1 MSVQDTVVTVTGS
14 LAASQLGPTD
24 AHEHLFL
31 ETPAQPGE
39 GFTDLDRAVA
49 DVEEGRASGLRGIVE
64 LTPIGLGR
72 RPDLL
77 RATAEKTGVAIIGAT
92 GYHRDAHYP
101 AGHWVLEASIELLA
115 ERAITELRE
124 GMHPDGWAR
133 PDAPLDPARAGVIK
147 AGASHSRI
155 TEAEARRLRAAAR
168 ASLATGAPI
177 VVHTEAGTCG
187 HAIVD
192 LLLGEG
198 VAPGRVTLAHMDRT
212 IDVALHGELAGRG
225 VGLVYDTIGR
235 TKYAPDEARLALI
248 EQMAGAGHV
257 DRLMLGLDLGRRGY
271 HRAWGGGPG
280 LRHLLGE
287 FVPRLR
293 ERVGEPAVRQILVA
307 NPARAFAW
315 SEVPTGAT
323 R

>member
-1 MSVQDTVVTVTGS
+1 MSVEDIVVTVTGS

-49 DVEEGRASGLRGIVE
+49 EVEEGRTSGLRGIVE

-77 RATAEKTGVAIIGAT
+77 RATAEATGMAIIGAT
-92 GYHRDAHYP
+92 GYHRDAHYAP
-101 AGHWVLEASIELLA
+101 GHWVLEASIDLLA
-115 ERAITELRE
+115 ERVITELRE
-124 GMHPDGWAR
+124 GMHPDGWAST
-133 PDAPLDPARAGVIK
+133 DAPLDPARAGVIK
-147 AGASHSRI
+147 AGASHERI
-155 TEAEARRLRAAAR
+155 TEPEARRLRAAAR

-177 VVHTEAGTCG
+177 VVHTEGGTCG

-198 VAPGRVTLAHMDRT
+198 VAAGRVTLAHMDRAM
-212 IDVALHGELAGRG
+212 DVALHRELAGRG
-225 VGLVYDTIGR
+225 VSLVYDTIGR
-235 TKYAPDEARLALI
+235 TKYAPDGARLALI
-248 EQMAGAGHV
+248 EQMVDAGHV
-257 DRLMLGLDLGRRGY
+257 AQLMLGLDLGRRGY

-280 LRHLLGE
+280 MRHLMGD
-287 FVPRLR
+287 FAPRLR
-293 ERVGEPAVRQILVA
+293 ERVGDPAVRQILVV
-307 NPARAFAW
+307 NPARALAW
-315 SEVPTGAT
+315 SNVATGAT